1 MKHFEMNSREYENRI
16 IELLKNRHYSEAH
29 ELISEAL
36 SIYPASKFLL
46 RNEIFT
52 LARLNRTKQAR
63 QRAEEK
69 VDVLK
74 NDAFFLRTYLSIL
87 EKEKALEDI
96 EHLLERTVFP
106 SGVYNEDF
114 CVFLCR
120 LAGRVFSRQKA
131 EEILERC
138 IQRFPESGMLK
149 DLREK
154 SEGEGV
160 SEKDYKTYKEKF
172 KGRKTGDAIAEI
184 EKIKTLPGY
193 SEDFDLHVYLA
204 ELYKKAGEYGKAI
217 EVYRH
222 ILAFKDNDF
231 TRKMLGYAYYKTGDN
246 DNALVYLK
254 DALFKDP
261 RDHFLYSTIY
271 KIFEAKADY
280 EGFDKLINEVMG
292 VNPGAKHLFGIL
304 RRAKRWN

>member
-1 MKHFEMNSREYENRI
+1 MTPKDYETRI
-16 IELLKNRHYSEAH
+16 IALIKNRNFNEAYDVVT
-29 ELISEAL
+29 EAL
-36 SIYPASKFLL
+36 TIYPVNTFFLK
-46 RNEIFT
+46 NEIFV

-74 NDAFFLRTYLSIL
+74 NDAFFLKTYLSIL
-87 EKEKALEDI
+87 EKEKALEDLD
-96 EHLLERTVFP
+96 HLLEKTVFP
-106 SGVYNEDF
+106 SGLYNEVF

-120 LAGRVFSRQKA
+120 LAGRVFSKQKA
-131 EEILERC
+131 EDLLERC
-138 IQRFPESGMLK
+138 ILRFPESGMLK

-154 SEGEGV
+154 SGGEGTI
-160 SEKDYKTYKEKF
+160 ENKYKDYKEKF

-204 ELYKKAGEYGKAI
+204 ELYKKAGEYEKAI
-217 EVYRH
+217 EAYRH
-222 ILAFKDNDF
+222 ILSFKDNDF
-231 TRKMLGYAYYKTGDN
+231 TRKMLGYAYYKMVDN

-254 DALFKDP
+254 DAFFKDP

-280 EGFDKLINEVMG
+280 EGFEKLINEVLG
-292 VNPGAKHLFGIL
+292 VNPWAKHLFGIL
-304 RRAKRWN
+304 RRAKKWGKTQ

>member
-1 MKHFEMNSREYENRI
+1 MTPKDYETRI
-16 IELLKNRHYSEAH
+16 IALIKNRNFIEAYDVVT
-29 ELISEAL
+29 EAL
-36 SIYPASKFLL
+36 TIYPANTFFLK
-46 RNEIFT
+46 NEIFV

-87 EKEKALEDI
+87 EKEKALEDL
-96 EHLLERTVFP
+96 EHLLETTIFP
-106 SGVYNEDF
+106 SGLYNEDF
-114 CVFLCR
+114 CIFLCR
-120 LAGRVFSRQKA
+120 LAGRVFSGQKA

-138 IQRFPESGMLK
+138 IRNFPESGTLK

-154 SEGEGV
+154 SEGEGAP
-160 SEKDYKTYKEKF
+160 EKDYKTYKEKF

-193 SEDFDLHVYLA
+193 SDDFDLHVYLA

-222 ILAFKDNDF
+222 VLAFKDNAF
-231 TRKMLGYAYYKTGDN
+231 TRKMLGYAYYKMVDN
-246 DNALVYLK
+246 DNALIYLK
-254 DALFKDP
+254 DAFFKDP

-280 EGFDKLINEVMG
+280 QGLEKLINEVMG
-292 VNPGAKHLFGIL
+292 VNPGAKHLYGIL
-304 RRAKRWN
+304 RRAKRWSKPQ